1 MRSPNTEPTPTVTP
15 EARDQQAARALESD
29 TRSNTRWTVPIAIGM
44 IVLGIVAIFTPLFA
58 TIVSAL
64 VFGWIF
70 VFAGVAQII
79 YAFRSKS
86 AGQIVW
92 KLILGFL
99 YLVAGF
105 FVLASPLGGAIALTF
120 VLGITIFVQGII
132 QVIMA
137 FQIRR
142 ASRNWG
148 WILISGIIGIIFGI
162 VVFSSFPAIAAWLLG
177 TLLGV
182 NLLFDGIWM
191 LTPHASTAYPSG
203 LDTLQ
208 NIQTDERN

>member
-1 MRSPNTEPTPTVTP
+1 
-15 EARDQQAARALESD
+15 
-29 TRSNTRWTVPIAIGM
+29 M
-44 IVLGIVAIFTPLFA
+44 IVLGVVAIFAPLFA
-58 TIVSAL
+58 TLVSAL

-86 AGQIVW
+86 AGQVVW
-92 KLILGFL
+92 KLILGLL
-99 YLVAGF
+99 YLIAGF
-105 FVLASPLGGAIALTF
+105 FVLASPLEGAIALTF
-120 VLGITIFVQGII
+120 VLGITIFAQGII

-162 VVFSSFPAIAAWLLG
+162 VVFSSFPSIAAWLLG
-177 TLLGV
+177 TLLGI

-191 LTPHASTAYPSG
+191 LTPHANTALPSD
-203 LDTLQ
+203 LDTLH
-208 NIQTDERN
+208 IQPNEKNS